1 MKRRFANSFEFD
13 PAKPLA
19 VPYGAYRHK
28 KTGTDQLVDRATAL
42 AWAAD
47 VSAAKASGAPGL
59 PVYVGHPDV
68 PELAAR
74 FPDKGAKGW
83 VTSVSAGDSG
93 CELAVEWCDAPA
105 PGAFIFFSPY
115 MAGEQTASGEAHIDG
130 LISVGLT
137 NRPNSTRFRLPNEA
151 GGDDP
156 EEGTAPDPGQH
167 PERKHMKKL
176 LDLLGLPEAATED
189 EAAAALQTLLDEKAD
204 LARKAELSAS
214 EAAAAKTAAES
225 AGTALANERESRIG
239 LLLDCAL
246 ADGRVSPATRPVWA
260 GRLRRDFA
268 NEAEALGRE
277 KPAFKTRTELPNEGP
292 DGAPGILARY
302 EAMPEGPDKDAFL
315 RTHAVQINDARVALK
330 R

>member
-74 FPDKGAKGW
+74 FPDKAAKGW
-83 VTSVSAGDSG
+83 ITAVAAGGEG

-151 GGDDP
+151 ADEDP
-156 EEGTAPDPGQH
+156 NQ
-167 PERKHMKKL
+167 PERNTMKKVL
-176 LDLLGLPEAATED
+176 ALLGLPETATED
-189 EAAAALQTLLDEKAD
+189 EAAAALQALIDEKAS
-204 LARKAELSAS
+204 LARKVEVLTA
-214 EAAAAKTAAES
+214 EAAASKSAETAAKT
-225 AGTALANERESRIG
+225 GLANEREARIG
-239 LLLDCAL
+239 LLLDCAI
-246 ADGRVSPATRPVWA
+246 AEGRATPATRPVWES
-260 GRLRRDFA
+260 RLRRDFA
-268 NEAEALGRE
+268 NEAEALGKE
-277 KPAFKTRTELPNEGP
+277 PSALKTRTALPNEGP
-292 DGAPGILARY
+292 DAAPGILAKY

-315 RTHAVQINDARVALK
+315 RANAVKINDARVALK